1 MEEQKKLA
9 KLTDA
14 AEALE
19 WNVDLCFCKNAD
31 GSSQRWAEFEK
42 YSPAGEDFVFTG
54 HYDDA
59 ADFVR
64 QVRETYDNF
73 DPDLHVEDLI
83 IAKRNGF
90 RDVPSVDVL
99 VIDSEKIDAMLL
111 ELADA
116 LEEAFSEIETEDEE
130 I

>member
-1 MEEQKKLA
+1 M
-9 KLTDA
+9 
-14 AEALE
+14 
-19 WNVDLCFCKNAD
+19 
-31 GSSQRWAEFEK
+31 
-42 YSPAGEDFVFTG
+42 FTV

-116 LEEAFSEIETEDEE
+116 LEKAFPEIETEDEE

>member
-1 MEEQKKLA
+1 MDEMEKIEKLS
-9 KLTDA
+9 KV
-14 AEALE
+14 AEGLD
-19 WNVDLCFCKNAD
+19 WNVDLCFGKNSD

-42 YSPAGEDFVFTG
+42 YSPAGEDFVFTVN
-54 HYDDA
+54 YDDV

-64 QVRETYDNF
+64 QVRETYDDF

-90 RDVPSVDVL
+90 SGVPSVAVL
-99 VIDSEKIDAMLL
+99 VMDSEKIDAMLL

-116 LEEAFSEIETEDEE
+116 LEEAFSEIEAEDEE